1 MFPQQQTKPVA
12 LVTGGAKRIGRRI
25 CLTLAHHGWRVA
37 IHYRQSRAEAQLLV
51 DELRQMSIES
61 VAIAADLSR
70 SEDTGK
76 LVQEVV
82 SHFGQ
87 IDAVINNAALF
98 EYDSAASISAQKLE
112 QHIQIN
118 LLTPILLAQ
127 RLYDSIPDGKMGCVV
142 NLLDQKLFNLNPD
155 FFSYTLSKS
164 ALQTATTM
172 MAMALAPKLR
182 IVGIAPGLSL
192 MSGDQTESNFLTAH
206 TKTVL
211 NKSSTPEDIAN
222 TVLFALGC
230 QAITGS
236 VIVVDGGQHLVPLA
250 RDVMFVV
257 D

>member
-1 MFPQQQTKPVA
+1 
-12 LVTGGAKRIGRRI
+12 
-25 CLTLAHHGWRVA
+25 
-37 IHYRQSRAEAQLLV
+37 
-51 DELRQMSIES
+51 
-61 VAIAADLSR
+61 
-70 SEDTGK
+70 
-76 LVQEVV
+76 
-82 SHFGQ
+82 
-87 IDAVINNAALF
+87 
-98 EYDSAASISAQKLE
+98 
-112 QHIQIN
+112 
-118 LLTPILLAQ
+118 
-127 RLYDSIPDGKMGCVV
+127 MGCVV

>member
-1 MFPQQQTKPVA
+1 MFPAHQAKPVV
-12 LVTGGAKRIGRRI
+12 LVTGGAKRIGRHI
-25 CLTLAHHGWRVA
+25 CLALARQGWSVA
-37 IHYRQSRAEAQLLV
+37 VHYNQSRDEASELVGQLRGISDDALAV
-51 DELRQMSIES
+51 
-61 VAIAADLSR
+61 AADLSQPPQI
-70 SEDTGK
+70 EK
-76 LVQEVV
+76 MVQEVV
-82 SHFGQ
+82 DHFGQ
-87 IDAVINNAALF
+87 INAVVNNAALF
-98 EYDSAASISAQKLE
+98 EYDSASSVSEEKLL
-112 QHIQIN
+112 QHMQVN
-118 LLTPILLAQ
+118 LLSPILLAQ
-127 RLYDSIPDGKMGCVV
+127 RLHENIPEGQMGCVI

-182 IVGIAPGLSL
+182 VLGIAPGLSL
-192 MSGDQTESNFLTAH
+192 LSGDQTESNFRTAH

-211 NKSSTPEDIAN
+211 NKSSTPEDVAN
-222 TVLFALGC
+222 TVAFALGC